1 MYVSNIHLTKPGTN
15 EEHGSITVIDADR
28 TTGCAVWTNDGS
40 PWPRMAKARNASRSV
55 FLVKAY
61 TSSPFLSTVEW
72 PSFLFPLQIP
82 HRVSENFLPSFS
94 LPVVDLVPALTAA
107 AQSWSTMSDP

>member
-28 TTGCAVWTNDGS
+28 KTGCAVWTNDGS

-61 TSSPFLSTVEW
+61 IFSPLLSTVEW
-72 PSFLFPLQIP
+72 SSFLFPLQTA
-82 HRVSENFLPSFS
+82 HRVSMTFLSSFS
-94 LPVVDLVPALTAA
+94 LPVVDLVLALTAA
-107 AQSWSTMSDP
+107 AQSWSTMSNP